1 MHETLYHVGVA
12 VNTAARLGES
22 PLWHPVEQVLYYV
35 DIPACQVLRFDP
47 ASQTLTRWDVV
58 TEVGCLAP
66 IEAVQGG
73 GLLLAQRDG
82 LWRLDTASGE
92 RRRIAAA
99 PYDTL
104 TQRFNDGK
112 ADPQGRFWAGT
123 MQEPGE
129 PALLAALY
137 RYAGGV
143 FARMADQVAT
153 ANGLAWSP
161 DGSLLYWAD
170 TRAHTVYV
178 FDFDATSGSVAN
190 RRVFARFAS
199 REAGQPLSAY
209 GGRPDGA
216 AVDARGNYW
225 LAMYEGQRLVQLSP
239 AGEQLREVALPVRCP
254 TMPCF
259 GGADLRTI
267 YVTSACN
274 KRPPTEL
281 AEQPWAGYVLQLRVE
296 TPGLPANF
304 AKLA

>member
-1 MHETLYHVGVA
+1 MQENLYEVGVA

-47 ASQTLTRWDVV
+47 ESRELKRWDVA

-66 IEAVQGG
+66 IEASQGG

-92 RRRIAAA
+92 RHRIAAA

-123 MQEPGE
+123 VYEPRE
-129 PALLAALY
+129 PALAALY
-137 RYAGGV
+137 RYAGGE
-143 FARMADQVAT
+143 FACMANQVVT
-153 ANGLAWSP
+153 ANGLAWTP

-170 TRAHTVYV
+170 TRAHTVYI
-178 FDFDATSGSVAN
+178 FDFDAASGSIAN
-190 RRVFARFAS
+190 QRVFARFAQ

-216 AVDARGNYW
+216 AVDERGNYW
-225 LAMYEGQRLVQLSP
+225 LAMYEGQRLVQFSP
-239 AGEQLREVALPVRCP
+239 GGELLREVALPVRCP

-267 YVTSACN
+267 YVTSACD
-274 KRPPTEL
+274 KRPAAEL

-296 TPGLPANF
+296 TPGLSANF
-304 AKLA
+304 AKLT

>member
-1 MHETLYHVGVA
+1 MQETLYQVSVA
-12 VNTAARLGES
+12 VNTRARLGES
-22 PLWHPVEQVLYYV
+22 PLWHPVEQLLYYV
-35 DIPACQVLRFDP
+35 DIPACQVLRFAP
-47 ASQTLTRWDVV
+47 ETQALSSWDVK

-66 IEAVQGG
+66 IEAAQGG

-82 LWRLDTASGE
+82 LWRLNTETGK
-92 RRRIAAA
+92 RQQLAAA

-123 MQEPGE
+123 LYEPRE
-129 PALLAALY
+129 PALAALY
-137 RYAGGV
+137 RYAGGM
-143 FARMADQVAT
+143 FARMADQVTT

-161 DGSLLYWAD
+161 DGRILYWAD

-178 FDFDATSGSVAN
+178 FDFDASNGNIAN
-190 RRVFARFAS
+190 QRVFAQFPQ
-199 REAGQPLSAY
+199 REPEQALSAY

-216 AVDARGNYW
+216 AVDKCGNYW
-225 LAMYEGQRLVQLSP
+225 LAMYEGQRLIQLSP
-239 AGEQLREVALPVRCP
+239 AGELLQEVLLPVRCP

-259 GGADLRTI
+259 GGADLRTLYI
-267 YVTSACN
+267 TSASD
-274 KRPPTEL
+274 KRPATEL

-296 TPGLPANF
+296 TPGLSANF